1 MYKEYFF
8 EDVETI
14 LGSDT
19 EIPKSVEER
28 IQDLFYI
35 AKNTFMYFGGTVQPS
50 VPAGSHIISDANTIL
65 ILQMKLK

>member
-14 LGSDT
+14 LASDT

-28 IQDLFYI
+28 IQEVYI
-35 AKNTFMYFGGTVQPS
+35 KLNLIEDTRDQK
-50 VPAGSHIISDANTIL
+50 TI
-65 ILQMKLK
+65 